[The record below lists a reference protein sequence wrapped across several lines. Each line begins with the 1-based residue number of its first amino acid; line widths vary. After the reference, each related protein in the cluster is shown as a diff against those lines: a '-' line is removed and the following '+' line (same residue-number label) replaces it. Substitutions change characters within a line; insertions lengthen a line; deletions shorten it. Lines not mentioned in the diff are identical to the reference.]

1 VLIALPV
8 SPSLGMLVERHDAL
22 SDRYKAQLMGG
33 GLHRRPVEGLAMN
46 CSVRS
51 LILLSAW

>member
-1 VLIALPV
+1 MLIALPV

-33 GLHRRPVEGLAMN
+33 LHRRPVEGLPMN

>member
-1 VLIALPV
+1 MLIALPV

-33 GLHRRPVEGLAMN
+33 AFIVGRLKA
-46 CSVRS
+46 
-51 LILLSAW
+51 LL